1 MMASWFKNGNGTVTL
16 IYEHED
22 SVVVSETDF
31 NRAFGTMLNAT
42 RDEVARDYGMHNV
55 QK

>member
-16 IYEHED
+16 IYENED
-22 SVVVSETDF
+22 SVVVSEADF

-42 RDEVARDYGMHNV
+42 RDDVARDYGMHSV